1 MTVQGTKINDL
12 TQKASVNID
21 DLIMVLDGED
31 AKLVKAGLLQ
41 GSSNLT
47 EEYAILKND
56 KGIEYRVFVGAD
68 GKLRAIKNSVFNVN
82 LPTNKDNKNYKGLL
96 INSMYG
102 GGNALS
108 STPVS
113 HSFIELYNLTKQDIS
128 LEGLYLWYKDANTSW
143 TSLELHGV
151 IPSYSSFLV
160 VGYKHNDYFNDEC
173 RIKIKEYDMV
183 WNDSNGVGMKFSD
196 KGFVAYLCIGGE
208 KPIDFPVYSVT
219 DPLTGG
225 VTIQERFIDMLA
237 VGGKEEGQAPP
248 CYQGNFRSGASNKV
262 GVRRVDF
269 GNAYKATDMSGYSN
283 GYGNNYQDTLLVDFT
298 QCEVEKEKPYCSS
311 YGQWDMFRYSK
322 DFNWDGIN
330 CFVLGYGQE
339 GESTRTFT
347 FQTRVTE
354 KAYVWYRQKGTEK
367 WIKIKCDS
375 NKYYQH
381 VDCTASVHRAV
392 IRDLEPGIYEYKV
405 GFQGVWSDIEEFEV
419 KTYDLD
425 AGDEIKILWTSDE
438 QSWNEMESNTFKNI
452 FNKIQ
457 EWEKDDSKV
466 GGLNYDFHL
475 NTGDITQN
483 GKRREEMFLWNE
495 NLNHKN
501 FNKPLMACVGNN
513 DLRAKKYSSNFQN
526 YFTNENAKWNGFYH
540 FFLGD
545 VCFISINSNEDYEY
559 VDNGDYAN
567 TNEFLQA
574 QADALDELLTDLK
587 SNTERPL
594 RWIIAYMHQSPITNV
609 RTPRMQRFI
618 PVIERHKLPLVCCGH
633 QHLYN
638 RSKAIYSRY
647 DGVSDYNT
655 YYDFNAKDV
664 TTYVDEASQTNI
676 DGEVGINHNEDLVN
690 GTHYVAVNA
699 TGWKCSG
706 KEKKISQY
714 PVNAQAGYD
723 YDENSKLTW
732 WTAKLDTTVLPM
744 YTTMVINKDK
754 IHLQMWQITNAFK
767 HVSVNGSSYQ
777 YTPKYEDVKDSITK
791 TLMDELI
798 INLSDRN

>member
-1 MTVQGTKINDL
+1 
-12 TQKASVNID
+12 
-21 DLIMVLDGED
+21 
-31 AKLVKAGLLQ
+31 
-41 GSSNLT
+41 
-47 EEYAILKND
+47 
-56 KGIEYRVFVGAD
+56 
-68 GKLRAIKNSVFNVN
+68 
-82 LPTNKDNKNYKGLL
+82 
-96 INSMYG
+96 
-102 GGNALS
+102 
-108 STPVS
+108 
-113 HSFIELYNLTKQDIS
+113 
-128 LEGLYLWYKDANTSW
+128 
-143 TSLELHGV
+143 
-151 IPSYSSFLV
+151 
-160 VGYKHNDYFNDEC
+160 
-173 RIKIKEYDMV
+173 
-183 WNDSNGVGMKFSD
+183 
-196 KGFVAYLCIGGE
+196 
-208 KPIDFPVYSVT
+208 
-219 DPLTGG
+219 
-225 VTIQERFIDMLA
+225 
-237 VGGKEEGQAPP
+237 
-248 CYQGNFRSGASNKV
+248 
-262 GVRRVDF
+262 
-269 GNAYKATDMSGYSN
+269 
-283 GYGNNYQDTLLVDFT
+283 
-298 QCEVEKEKPYCSS
+298 
-311 YGQWDMFRYSK
+311 
-322 DFNWDGIN
+322 
-330 CFVLGYGQE
+330 
-339 GESTRTFT
+339 
-347 FQTRVTE
+347 
-354 KAYVWYRQKGTEK
+354 
-367 WIKIKCDS
+367 
-375 NKYYQH
+375 
-381 VDCTASVHRAV
+381 
-392 IRDLEPGIYEYKV
+392 
-405 GFQGVWSDIEEFEV
+405 
-419 KTYDLD
+419 
-425 AGDEIKILWTSDE
+425 
-438 QSWNEMESNTFKNI
+438 
-452 FNKIQ
+452 
-457 EWEKDDSKV
+457 
-466 GGLNYDFHL
+466 
-475 NTGDITQN
+475 
-483 GKRREEMFLWNE
+483 MFLWNE

-559 VDNGDYAN
+559 VDSGDYAN

-574 QADALDELLTDLK
+574 QADALDELLTSLK

-594 RWIIAYMHQSPITNV
+594 RWIIAYMHQSPVTNV

-655 YYDFNAKDV
+655 YYDFIAKDV

-676 DGEVGINHNEDLVN
+676 DGEVGINHNEDINN

-714 PVNAQAGYD
+714 PANAQAGYD